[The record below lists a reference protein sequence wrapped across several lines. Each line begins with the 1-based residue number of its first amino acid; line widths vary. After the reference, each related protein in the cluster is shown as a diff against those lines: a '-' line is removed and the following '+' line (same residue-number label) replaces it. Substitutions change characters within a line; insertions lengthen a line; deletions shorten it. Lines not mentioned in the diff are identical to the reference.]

1 MGRQSGFMLP
11 QIANDVDFDKLEQ
24 TALKSPKG
32 RLL

>member
-11 QIANDVDFDKLEQ
+11 QIANVDFDKLEQ